1 VRDEWIRWSWVA
13 DHTDDIGAALREHIE
28 LTLAAVALGLVL
40 SLPLGILAAQHRW
53 FLGPVLSMSGVLYA
67 IPSLAAFGLLGP
79 VTGYLS
85 FTTALLPLASYTL
98 LILTRNVVAGLD
110 DVPDEAK
117 DAATGMGYGRW
128 QRLVRVELPLA
139 LPAIVA
145 GIRIATVSTIALV
158 TVAFLI
164 GRGGLGDLIL
174 DGVRRDFR
182 TPMVVGSVL
191 SIALAVTADL
201 LLVGLQR
208 LATPWARARP

>member
-13 DHTDDIGAALREHIE
+13 DHTDDISAALREHVT
-28 LTLAAVALGLVL
+28 LTVAAVALGLVI
-40 SLPLGILAAQHRW
+40 SVPLGVLAAQHRRL
-53 FLGPVLSMSGVLYA
+53 LGPVLSLSGVLYA

-79 VTGYLS
+79 VTGYLT
-85 FTTALLPLASYTL
+85 FTTALLPLTSYTL
-98 LILTRNVVAGLD
+98 LILIRNVVAGLD

-128 QRLVRVELPLA
+128 QRLLRVELPLA

-158 TVAFLI
+158 TVAFLVN
-164 GRGGLGDLIL
+164 RGGLGQLIL

-182 TPMVVGSVL
+182 TPMVVGAVL
-191 SIALAVTADL
+191 SIALAVVADL

-208 LATPWARARP
+208 VATPWTRTRR

>member
-13 DHTDDIGAALREHIE
+13 DHTDDISAALREHVT
-28 LTLAAVALGLVL
+28 LTIAAVALGLVIA
-40 SLPLGILAAQHRW
+40 LPLGILAAQHRR
-53 FLGPVLSMSGVLYA
+53 FLVPVLSLSGVLYA

-85 FTTALLPLASYTL
+85 FTTALLPLTSYTL
-98 LILTRNVVAGLD
+98 LILIRNVVAGLD

-128 QRLVRVELPLA
+128 QRLLRVELPLA

-164 GRGGLGDLIL
+164 NRGGLGQLIL

-182 TPMVVGSVL
+182 TPLVVGSVL
-191 SIALAVTADL
+191 SIALAVVADL

-208 LATPWARARP
+208 LATPWARARR